1 MKMPIDKE
9 WYEKRAAAEGD
20 LEIGAGSH
28 RLTMTLNLT
37 DEEVAKLEELAL
49 DGLPGWAR
57 DKIKVMRAALLA
69 IRDADD
75 IHPSSSTHDVEQS
88 RHRFRDIARHALAG
102 YAPSS
107 QPNVAADWK
116 GREGCVGA
124 MTPSRAVYFLER
136 FKREEKMLG
145 PHEQWALD
153 FAIAALST
161 TEGKDNG

>member
-37 DEEVAKLEELAL
+37 DEELAKLEDLAL
-49 DGLPGWAR
+49 DGLPAWAR
-57 DKIKVMRAALLA
+57 DKIKVMQAALLA

-88 RHRFRDIARHALAG
+88 RHRFRDIARYALAG
-102 YAPSS
+102 YPPPPSTNLRV
-107 QPNVAADWK
+107 NVDRVASSIVTAACELDGPADPTEDDTISITMK
-116 GREGCVGA
+116 DLE
-124 MTPSRAVYFLER
+124 AVVHR
-136 FKREEKMLG
+136 
-145 PHEQWALD
+145 HVT
-153 FAIAALST
+153 AAL
-161 TEGKDNG
+161 EAAR